1 MSLCPLAKKCSG
13 CQLQNLTYEEQL
25 RMKQVK
31 LIRLLGRYGHVEEI
45 VGMEDP
51 THYRNKLQALFG
63 FKNGRVVSGI
73 YQSATGRLVETD
85 DCLLEDR
92 ASARIIKTVRELC
105 ASFKIKAFDLRTGRG
120 FLRHVLVRRGFV
132 SGEILVVLVTAPGEF
147 PSCSAFVKELI
158 RRHPEITSLV
168 WNINPTDT
176 PLFLGRESRVL
187 HGEGTIT
194 EELLGLR
201 FRLSPRS
208 FYQVNPT
215 QTEVLYRTVR
225 TYAGLTGRERVIDA
239 YCGTGTIGLTV
250 AADAAELIGV
260 EVNEDAV
267 EDARFNARANGVK
280 NARFYAADAG
290 DFMEDMAKH
299 GQKADVVIT
308 DPPRAG
314 CSPRFL
320 RSLIKLAPK
329 RIVYVSCDP
338 DTLARDLNTLT
349 RAGYK
354 VVKIQPVDMF
364 PHTNHVESVV
374 CLKRQIQQ

>member
-1 MSLCPLAKKCSG
+1 MSLCPIAKKCSG

-31 LIRLLGRYGHVEEI
+31 LIHLLSRYGHVEEI
-45 VGMEDP
+45 VGMDDP
-51 THYRNKLQALFG
+51 THYRNKMQALFG

-73 YQSATGRLVETD
+73 YQSATGKLVETD
-85 DCLLEDR
+85 SCLLEDV
-92 ASARIIKTVRELC
+92 ASARIVKTVRELC

-120 FLRHVLVRRGFV
+120 FLRHALVRRGFR
-132 SGEILVVLVTAPGEF
+132 SGQIMVVLVTAPGEF
-147 PSCSAFVKELI
+147 PSCSAFVKELT
-158 RRHPEITSLV
+158 RRHPEITTLV
-168 WNINPTDT
+168 WNVNPTDT

-187 HGEGTIT
+187 YGEGSIE

-201 FRLSPRS
+201 FRISPRS

-215 QTEVLYRTVR
+215 QTEILYRTAR
-225 TYAGLTGRERVIDA
+225 EYASLTGKERVIDA

-260 EVNEDAV
+260 EVNADAV
-267 EDARFNARANGVK
+267 EDAKANAKRNGIK

-290 DFMEDMAKH
+290 DFMEQMAKE
-299 GQKADVVIT
+299 GQRADVVIT

-320 RSLIKLAPK
+320 RSLVKLSPK
-329 RIVYVSCDP
+329 KIVYISCDP
-338 DTLARDLNTLT
+338 ETLARDLNTLT

-354 VVKIQPVDMF
+354 ATKIQPVDMF
-364 PHTNHVESVV
+364 PHTNHVETVV
-374 CLKRQIQQ
+374 CLMRTFNS